1 MWQLNGAWFEVTP
14 HAVNRAL
21 DMAVDEAAISAVLG
35 DPRDVRPGT
44 AGREL
49 WTRGKVTAVME
60 AREGYWAVVT
70 FMWSTAAGWAADRET
85 VRSRAEGLSAE
96 RMRAMRHAVKE
107 RKRGRRVR

>member
-60 AREGYWAVVT
+60 ARDGYWAVIT
-70 FMWSTAAGWAADRET
+70 FMWATAAGWASEVVASREQ
-85 VRSRAEGLSAE
+85 SLSPD